1 MPDQALEFEALCSE
15 NDTLCQFGDYWQVR
29 KELREAEKAQE
40 VVCNFLYTQ
49 GLMNPVGIV
58 EHTCTKGRIAAV
70 ELHATSIAAD
80 ESNTAKV

>member
-1 MPDQALEFEALCSE
+1 VPDQALEFEALCSE

-29 KELREAEKAQE
+29 KEPEEAEKAQK
-40 VVCNFLYTQ
+40 VACNFRYTQ

-58 EHTCTKGRIAAV
+58 ERTSTKGRIAAF

>member
-1 MPDQALEFEALCSE
+1 VPNQALEFEALCSE

-29 KELREAEKAQE
+29 KEREEAEKAQE
-40 VVCNFLYTQ
+40 VACNFRYTQ

-58 EHTCTKGRIAAV
+58 ERTSTKGRIAAF